1 MVLSPQDIHN
11 KEFSVKMRGY
21 NIDEVNDYL
30 DRIIKD
36 YQLTLED
43 NETLKKKLN
52 SVDEKLKQY
61 DGMKDSLNQSIIVA
75 QNAADNLRSEAKKE
89 SKTISEESQKKAN
102 KILDDATTKS
112 NNIMKDA
119 SERAKSLL
127 TVNDDLHKSTSE
139 FKQKIRTLLQSQLD
153 LLENNKWDQV
163 INSSDDNYDNVLKKV
178 NELDN
183 YKQDSVKSTGKDELN
198 DKKVTVFYPDGS
210 FNIFE

>member
-43 NETLKKKLN
+43 NELLKKKLSSAN
-52 SVDEKLKQY
+52 EQLEHFN
-61 DGMKDSLNQSIIVA
+61 GMKDSLNQSIIVA
-75 QNAADNLRSEAKKE
+75 QNAADNLKSNAEKDSKE
-89 SKTISEESQKKAN
+89 IYQTSHKKADQ
-102 KILDDATTKS
+102 ILDDASDKADLIIK
-112 NNIMKDA
+112 NA
-119 SERAKSLL
+119 SDRAKSLL
-127 TVNDDLHKSTSE
+127 TVNDDLHKSTAQ
-139 FKQKIRTLLQSQLD
+139 FKQKIQNLLNSQIE
-153 LLENNKWDQV
+153 LLNNDKWDQV

-183 YKQDSVKSTGKDELN
+183 SKSAGVKSVNNDESN
-198 DKKVTVFYPDGS
+198 DKNIEVFYPDGS
-210 FNIFE
+210 SKIIK